1 MDDRLERVAIRK
13 THAAADSI
21 PAGLQGG
28 PDTQE
33 APAQVIDAGSLEDGQ
48 SLVVLNCLFLW
59 DCWFLSASGDTVS
72 FSATT
77 NGAKSIRGPNQLA
90 ADWPTA

>member
-1 MDDRLERVAIRK
+1 MPLLTRFRQGFREDRTL
-13 THAAADSI
+13 
-21 PAGLQGG
+21 
-28 PDTQE
+28 QE

-59 DCWFLSASGDTVS
+59 DCWFLSASGEYAF